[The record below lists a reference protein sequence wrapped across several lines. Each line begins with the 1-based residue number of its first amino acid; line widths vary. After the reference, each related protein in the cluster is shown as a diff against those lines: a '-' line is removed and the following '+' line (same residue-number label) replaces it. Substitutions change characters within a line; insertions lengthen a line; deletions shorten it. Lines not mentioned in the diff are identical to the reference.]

1 MIDTNKMVKW
11 MRKNIIEMAYSA
23 GKNGAH
29 LGSALSCVEILAC
42 LYSKIMNI
50 SPQNILTPNH
60 DVFIPSKAHCVLS
73 YYSALAYTGFIS
85 SKELTTFDNNLSF
98 LPGHPIKNREKGI
111 EFSGGSLGMGFSQG
125 VGVALGIKQRHLDQR
140 VFVLLGDGECDE
152 GANWEAAQSAAHYQL
167 NNLVVIVDSNKLQ
180 YDGFTSDIMNLYSLT
195 DKFKSFGFYVLEVDG
210 HNISKLLSAFYKA
223 FSECKQMP
231 IAIIANT
238 IKGKGISFMENKK
251 QWHHSV
257 LTTEQY
263 HNALAELGGFNGNN

>member
-1 MIDTNKMVKW
+1 MSGTKEMSKW

-42 LYSKIMNI
+42 LYSEIMDTT
-50 SPQNILTPNH
+50 PENILTPEH

-73 YYSALAYTGFIS
+73 YYSALAYCGFINS
-85 SKELTTFDNNLSF
+85 DELLTFENNLSI
-98 LPGHPIKNREKGI
+98 LPGHPICNIQKGI

-125 VGVALGIKQRHLDQR
+125 VGVALGIKQRNLNQR

-152 GANWEAAQSAAHYQL
+152 GANWEAAQSAAHYHL
-167 NNLVVIVDSNKLQ
+167 NNLVIIVDANKLQ
-180 YDGFTSDIMNLYSLT
+180 YDGLTSDIMSLIDLK
-195 DKFKSFGFYVLEVDG
+195 DKFKSFGFYSLEVDG
-210 HNISKLLSAFYKA
+210 HNTDALLSAFQTS
-223 FSECKQMP
+223 FSECGQQP

-238 IKGKGISFMENKK
+238 IKGKGISFMENQK

-263 HNALAELGGFNGNN
+263 QNALIELGGNNGTK